1 MAKLTN
7 KISKMER
14 DEAAAVA
21 PKPKKVPAKQQA
33 DRVKDDSINPA
44 IRNPLP
50 TSKDD
55 KDGSGTSTTILTPNK
70 EKTIVST
77 VDNGDGTFTETWSDG
92 SVTTKGTKNSSSSSS
107 SSGGSGGSG
116 DNPNLVVPEGPTA
129 ETQDAFANLLN
140 VLTQYRLEGLAKT
153 LRKLMEKGFTAGDA
167 YNKVKYDNSVD
178 PDTGEAWNSAYAK
191 RFAGNAKLVAKGKNA
206 MTEEAYL
213 RLEDSMSQT
222 LFAYGRNKMLGAD
235 RQANEAKL
243 SEWIGNNWNAD
254 DFDKLVKNVHTR
266 VETADPQIMEQMA
279 TYYPGIDKTDLVD
292 YFLNPKEGLASLNRK
307 ITMGEVGAA
316 FAGQKLDSS
325 ITNIGGLVDYG
336 VDKEA
341 ALRGASNIA
350 EVLPD
355 TGKLA
360 NIYGE
365 TKIKYDQATAQDEFL
380 KDNASAR
387 RKRALLASA
396 ERGSFAGASG
406 NMTGQRSAS
415 TAGLF

>member
-1 MAKLTN
+1 
-7 KISKMER
+7 
-14 DEAAAVA
+14 
-21 PKPKKVPAKQQA
+21 
-33 DRVKDDSINPA
+33 
-44 IRNPLP
+44 
-50 TSKDD
+50 
-55 KDGSGTSTTILTPNK
+55 
-70 EKTIVST
+70 
-77 VDNGDGTFTETWSDG
+77 
-92 SVTTKGTKNSSSSSS
+92 
-107 SSGGSGGSG
+107 
-116 DNPNLVVPEGPTA
+116 
-129 ETQDAFANLLN
+129 
-140 VLTQYRLEGLAKT
+140 
-153 LRKLMEKGFTAGDA
+153 MEKGYTAGDA
-167 YNKVKYDNSVD
+167 YNKIKYDNSTD

-266 VETADPQIMEQMA
+266 VETADPAIMEQMA